1 MPSSPSDP
9 LVNFKDGIRDGIPIA
24 LGYLAVS
31 FAFGI
36 QAASSGLS
44 VFQATLISLTNVTS
58 AGQFAGISVIAATGS
73 YLEMA
78 GVQLVINLRYML
90 MSAAL
95 SQKVAPDLPT
105 YKRLGIAFGV
115 TDEIFG
121 VSIVRP
127 GILSPAFSA
136 GAILIAVAGWVL
148 GTFLGAF
155 SGEILSAALIS
166 ALGVALYGM
175 FIAIV
180 VPPARNDR
188 NIASAALMAV
198 LISALFTYAP
208 VVKDISSGT
217 RIIIITVVVSV
228 FAALLFPVKGEE
240 AENGE

>member
-1 MPSSPSDP
+1 MPSKPSDTFE
-9 LVNFKDGIRDGIPIA
+9 NFKEGIKDGIPIA

-36 QAASSGLS
+36 QAVSSGLS

-58 AGQFAGISVIAATGS
+58 AGQFAGISVIAAAGS

-78 GVQLVINLRYML
+78 GVQFVINLRYML

-180 VPPARNDR
+180 VPPARDDR
-188 NIASAALMAV
+188 NIAIAALIAV
-198 LISALFTYAP
+198 GLSALFTYAP
-208 VVKDISSGT
+208 VIRDISSGS
-217 RIIIITVVVSV
+217 RIIIITVAVSV
-228 FAALLFPVKGEE
+228 LAALLFPVKGEE
-240 AENGE
+240 AEHGE

>member
-1 MPSSPSDP
+1 MPSKPSDTFE
-9 LVNFKDGIRDGIPIA
+9 NFREGIRDGIPIA

-36 QAASSGLS
+36 QAVSSGLS

-58 AGQFAGISVIAATGS
+58 AGQFAGISVIAAAGS

-78 GVQLVINLRYML
+78 GVQFIINLRYML
-90 MSAAL
+90 MSAAI

-136 GAILIAVAGWVL
+136 GAIIIAVAGWVM

-155 SGEILSAALIS
+155 SGEILSASLIS

-188 NIASAALMAV
+188 NIAIAAIIAV
-198 LISALFTYAP
+198 GMSVLFTYVP
-208 VVKDISSGT
+208 LINTISSGS
-217 RIIIITVVVSV
+217 RIIIITVAVSV
-228 FAALLFPVKGEE
+228 FAALLFPVRNEE
-240 AENGE
+240 AEHGE